1 MQYHSVACITMQY
14 HAIPHSTM
22 TYRAVPCN
30 TMHYHAIPCNTVQYC
45 AIPCQTMQYNAG
57 PCNIM
62 QYHGIPWNTM
72 QYHASWITAVGAYHC
87 PVGSSMVIFQI
98 WNFYIFHYTLICRF
112 ADVHGSCRA
121 QKWNINNYRGCCVQR
136 IFSKIDLE
144 AKQSGQFCIC
154 LWALS
159 GPELGYIQIYGM
171 LCTKYITKKRI
182 SRPNRSVCFYED
194 RNILPK
200 CVYLHAPSSG
210 PTLQ

>member
-1 MQYHSVACITMQY
+1 MSV
-14 HAIPHSTM
+14 
-22 TYRAVPCN
+22 
-30 TMHYHAIPCNTVQYC
+30 
-45 AIPCQTMQYNAG
+45 G
-57 PCNIM
+57 
-62 QYHGIPWNTM
+62 
-72 QYHASWITAVGAYHC
+72 
-87 PVGSSMVIFQI
+87 PVGPGGGIYSII
-98 WNFYIFHYTLICRF
+98 E
-112 ADVHGSCRA
+112 DVVC
-121 QKWNINNYRGCCVQR
+121 KEY
-136 IFSKIDLE
+136 FLKTDLE

>member
-1 MQYHSVACITMQY
+1 M
-14 HAIPHSTM
+14 
-22 TYRAVPCN
+22 
-30 TMHYHAIPCNTVQYC
+30 
-45 AIPCQTMQYNAG
+45 
-57 PCNIM
+57 
-62 QYHGIPWNTM
+62 
-72 QYHASWITAVGAYHC
+72 
-87 PVGSSMVIFQI
+87 
-98 WNFYIFHYTLICRF
+98 
-112 ADVHGSCRA
+112 
-121 QKWNINNYRGCCVQR
+121 QR